1 MVDDEKPSFDWSMV
15 FNMVGCLLLGM
26 ALFLFVRNNALL
38 AHGGRNLW
46 HADALVILGLVGFP
60 FGMMLL
66 QIVRHVIR
74 SR

>member
-1 MVDDEKPSFDWSMV
+1 
-15 FNMVGCLLLGM
+15 M

-38 AHGGRNLW
+38 AHWGRNLW
-46 HADALVILGLVGFP
+46 HADALVILGLVTLP

-66 QIVRHVIR
+66 QIVRRVIR

>member
-1 MVDDEKPSFDWSMV
+1 VDSERPSFDWGVV
-15 FNMVGCLLLGM
+15 FNVVGCLLLGM

-46 HADALVILGLVGFP
+46 HAEALVILGLVGLP
-60 FGMMLL
+60 FGMMVL
-66 QIVRHVIR
+66 QFVRRVIR

>member
-1 MVDDEKPSFDWSMV
+1 MVDGEKSSFDWEVV

-38 AHGGRNLW
+38 AHWGQNLW
-46 HADALVILGLVGFP
+46 HADALVILGLVALP

-66 QIVRHVIR
+66 QIVRRVIR

>member
-1 MVDDEKPSFDWSMV
+1 MVDGEKLSFDWGVV
-15 FNMVGCLLLGM
+15 FNMGGCLLLGM

-46 HADALVILGLVGFP
+46 HADALVILGLVGLP

-66 QIVRHVIR
+66 QIVRRVIR